1 MRPSVCAVML
11 TRDRPEMAHQAVQ
24 CFLRQTYPTKRLWVL
39 DTGDESMG
47 YLGDYDGVHH
57 AWSDLSLQSW
67 SVGRLRNNANE
78 RAARYKP
85 EILIHFDDDD
95 WSHPFRIAEQVA
107 LLESSGADA
116 VGYDDMIFW
125 DGAEAWQYFIRH
137 PGKALGTSLMYWAK
151 TWERVP
157 FQPFASGE
165 DSDWCGRVKV
175 ATVSSI
181 VGGVPR
187 MIARIHAGNARN
199 PAYSLA
205 ERQKNAALPYPL
217 WQWRRAPEYD
227 RILKET
233 LP

>member
-1 MRPSVCAVML
+1 ML
-11 TRDRPEMAHQAVQ
+11 SQLDPQRLLMAQDAKRSFYAQAYDSKWLFVYQRDPGA
-24 CFLRQTYPTKRLWVL
+24 LP
-39 DTGDESMG
+39 
-47 YLGDYDGVHH
+47 
-57 AWSDLSLQSW
+57 
-67 SVGRLRNNANE
+67 VGALRNSANAGCG
-78 RAARYKP
+78 
-85 EILIHFDDDD
+85 EIICHWDDDD
-95 WSHPFRIAEQVA
+95 WSHPLRIAEQVA

-137 PGKALGTSLMYWAK
+137 PGKALGTSLMYWTK

-165 DSDWCGRVKV
+165 DTDWCGRVKV
-175 ATVSSI
+175 ATASSI
-181 VGGVPR
+181 VDGVPR

-227 RILKET
+227 RTCKET
-233 LP
+233 FL